1 MFLPSIPS
9 GLAHEH
15 QRIDRD
21 KYIKVMLENVF
32 ESHEHNFILDK
43 NTTTFGVNNFIQDCR
58 FGIHRERQNG
68 IITLLLILLL
78 NRFIRSVLLFCSYL
92 RCLTTTVLFICQMPY
107 N

>member
-1 MFLPSIPS
+1 MFPQSIPS

-43 NTTTFGVNNFIQDCR
+43 NTTTFGVSNFIQDCR
-58 FGIHRERQNG
+58 FGIHCERRNG
-68 IITLLLILLL
+68 IITLLLIMLLYRYL
-78 NRFIRSVLLFCSYL
+78 RSVLLFCS
-92 RCLTTTVLFICQMPY
+92 
-107 N
+107 